1 MTLVHILVFT
11 LFSWLVGWLF
21 PVRYKTTLLLFASI
35 IAVYW
40 LQPSSPIRNL
50 DFWLPTASIALT
62 IATWAITQP
71 RQSEQRRFNLA
82 IAGATLGLILAI
94 ALTRYVDPLCCLTP
108 TRPPELHWVILSILF
123 ISGITLLLYLIT
135 PSNQALAWGGIVVI
149 ILIFVI
155 LKYEP
160 LSASASAGLRALNQQ
175 NPALA
180 APLDILWLG
189 FSYLA
194 FRLIHTLRDF
204 QANRLPEYRLDE
216 FITYALFYPA
226 LTAGPIDR
234 SQRFIQKDLPA
245 PALRPDRIQAIERI
259 LIGVFKKFVVADS
272 LALISLNPVLVG
284 QVNSSFWLWVLLYAY
299 ALRIYFDFSGYTD
312 IAIGIGRFVGIQL
325 PENFSNPYLKSN
337 LTSFWN
343 SWHITLAQW
352 FRSYVFNPL
361 TRSLR
366 MSPRQIPAW
375 AIILIGQT
383 ITMLLIGLWHGITWS
398 FAIWG
403 LWHALGLFVHNRW
416 SEWSRP
422 RLSGYGGW
430 KTSQRR
436 ALAFGG
442 WLLTYNY
449 VVLGWVWFI
458 FPQPEQAIDTF
469 RKLFGG

>member
-1 MTLVHILVFT
+1 MTLVHILVFA

-21 PVRYKTTLLLFASI
+21 PVRYKTILLLIASVF
-35 IAVYW
+35 AVYW

-62 IATWAITQP
+62 IATWAITQT
-71 RQSEQRRFNLA
+71 RESKNRNHNLV
-82 IAGATLGLILAI
+82 IASITLALILVI
-94 ALTRYVDPLCCLTP
+94 ALTRYVEPLCCLTP
-108 TRPPELHWVILSILF
+108 TRPPQLHWVILSVLF
-123 ISGITLLLYLIT
+123 ISGITLWLYLIS
-135 PSNQALAWGGIVVI
+135 PSSQALAWGGIIVI
-149 ILIFVI
+149 VIIFVI

-160 LSASASAGLRALNQQ
+160 LSTSASANLRSLSQQ
-175 NPALA
+175 NPSLA
-180 APLDILWLG
+180 KPLDIVWLG

-204 QANRLPEYRLDE
+204 QSNRLPEYRLDE
-216 FITYALFYPA
+216 YITYALFYPA

-245 PALRPDRIQAIERI
+245 ATFHADRIQALERI
-259 LIGVFKKFVVADS
+259 LIGVFKKFVIADS
-272 LALISLNPVLVG
+272 LALVSLNPVVVD
-284 QVNSSFWLWVLLYAY
+284 QVNSTLWLWVLLYAY

-337 LTSFWN
+337 LTAFWN

-352 FRSYVFNPL
+352 FRSYIFNPL
-361 TRSLR
+361 TRNLR
-366 MSPRQIPAW
+366 LSPRKLPAW

-383 ITMLLIGLWHGITWS
+383 ITMLLIGLWHGITWG

-422 RLSGYGGW
+422 RLPGLATGSSY
-430 KTSQRR
+430 KRR
-436 ALAFGG
+436 TLAFGG
-442 WLLTYNY
+442 WLLTFNY

-458 FPQPEQAIDTF
+458 FPQPAQAVDAF
-469 RKLFGG
+469 QKLLGG